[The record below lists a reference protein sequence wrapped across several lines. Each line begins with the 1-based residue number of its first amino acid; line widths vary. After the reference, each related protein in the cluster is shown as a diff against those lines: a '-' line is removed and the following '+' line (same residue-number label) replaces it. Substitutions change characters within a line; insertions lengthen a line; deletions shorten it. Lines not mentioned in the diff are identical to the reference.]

1 MAIIF
6 VESID
11 REEGAILDAATFRPF
26 FLVFKS
32 SASMVP
38 SFIFFL
44 FCASVQD
51 KAILD
56 LMSQN
61 PVVRAKE
68 KIPYTICFMWTLIV
82 WQLDEIEFYQSFEY
96 AFVYFAVHLF
106 LVA

>member
-38 SFIFFL
+38 SFIFIL

-56 LMSQN
+56 LMSHCGKGKRED
-61 PVVRAKE
+61 PLHDLLHVDAYSLATR
-68 KIPYTICFMWTLIV
+68 
-82 WQLDEIEFYQSFEY
+82 
-96 AFVYFAVHLF
+96 
-106 LVA
+106 

>member
-38 SFIFFL
+38 SFFFL
-44 FCASVQD
+44 FFFALHFEGLGAGS
-51 KAILD
+51 
-56 LMSQN
+56 
-61 PVVRAKE
+61 RAKRTLSLTALPT
-68 KIPYTICFMWTLIV
+68 KIRLPVHGLISASISSKLKSES
-82 WQLDEIEFYQSFEY
+82 QEDLIGFE
-96 AFVYFAVHLF
+96 
-106 LVA
+106 

>member
-38 SFIFFL
+38 SFIFIL

-61 PVVRAKE
+61 PVVRSKD

-82 WQLDEIEFYQSFEY
+82 WQLDEI
-96 AFVYFAVHLF
+96 
-106 LVA
+106 